1 MVTVCIWTLRDAMRT
16 VHKTFRIP
24 AYGTKHTSPAINDEI
39 AAIAHALEKEHI
51 QSYVKNRPGSDAE
64 NGVMPVRDLVTHGVQ
79 YFNARKAYPK
89 FTPERRRARNIGQ
102 AESPDRS
109 DEEDEP
115 EDTDVLDADQEPEVT
130 QEDLELDDDE
140 NHDMVDGILSS
151 AQSLADD
158 IMDS

>member
-1 MVTVCIWTLRDAMRT
+1 M
-16 VHKTFRIP
+16 
-24 AYGTKHTSPAINDEI
+24 
-39 AAIAHALEKEHI
+39 
-51 QSYVKNRPGSDAE
+51 KNRPGSDAE
-64 NGVMPVRDLVTHGVQ
+64 NGVMPFVTLSLMVCSISMLARPIPSLRLNDVGLVISGKQ
-79 YFNARKAYPK
+79 S
-89 FTPERRRARNIGQ
+89 Q
-102 AESPDRS
+102 PDRS